1 MTARLSGIVP
11 ALLLACALFPEPAE
25 AQVLR
30 RVVDSLELGG
40 RAIYQFRARSDRMVE
55 VAARA
60 ADGSAEV
67 ISAAISPDS
76 AENWTSLLSSELAAN
91 SRRGGSDEH
100 ALQQTLLVA
109 RSDMVPGAF
118 VLFVSDT
125 AFAQIGATVT
135 TDEIRRFVRL
145 LSSAAS
151 VARHLTAREFAAL
164 APLRLTEVVPVGST
178 QQLPYP
184 KALRGMRVPG
194 EVRAR
199 FEVNRVGRVQPG
211 TLKILYSTH
220 PEFGEAV
227 RSGSRGFRFLP
238 ATVNGRPVSRTVMQ
252 SFIFHM

>member
-1 MTARLSGIVP
+1 
-11 ALLLACALFPEPAE
+11 
-25 AQVLR
+25 
-30 RVVDSLELGG
+30 
-40 RAIYQFRARSDRMVE
+40 MVE
-55 VAARA
+55 IAARA

-67 ISAAISPDS
+67 VSAAISPDT
-76 AENWTSLLSSELAAN
+76 AEIWTSALSNELATNSLRRGSELV
-91 SRRGGSDEH
+91 
-100 ALQQTLLVA
+100 LQQTLLAA
-109 RSDMVPGAF
+109 RSDTVPGAF

-125 AFAQIGATVT
+125 AFAQIGVTVT

-151 VARHLTAREFAAL
+151 VASHLTAREFAAL
-164 APLRLTEVVPVGST
+164 VPLRLTEVVPAGSS

-199 FEVNRVGRVQPG
+199 FVVNSMGRVQPG

-227 RSGSRGFRFLP
+227 RSGSRGFRFIP

-252 SFIFHM
+252 SFIFNM